1 MRIGITGTVSAG
13 KTTVLKFL
21 KAKKY
26 SIFSAD
32 EEVGKLY
39 KNKSFLKLFS
49 AKIGLKYNK
58 NLKESIKE
66 LIIKKRINLKTLEKH
81 IHPKVRGK
89 MLNFLKKKR
98 RKKLIFLE
106 IPLLS
111 ERNLFRYFDETI
123 FIGAS
128 KKIRLKR
135 FIKKGGNK
143 SLFQVLEKRQHSS
156 KQKVRRCDRVI
167 NNNKSIKVLKKNL
180 INILSNYE

>member
-26 SIFSAD
+26 PIFSAD

-39 KNKSFLKLFS
+39 KNKSFLKSFS

-58 NLKESIKE
+58 NLKKNIKE
-66 LIIKKRINLKTLEKH
+66 LITKKRINLKTLEKH

-89 MLNFLKKKR
+89 MLNFLKKKE
-98 RKKLIFLE
+98 KKKINFFGN
-106 IPLLS
+106 PLLS
-111 ERNLFRYFDETI
+111 ERNLFHYFDETI

-135 FIKKGGNK
+135 FIKKEGTK
-143 SLFQVLEKRQHSS
+143 AYFKF
-156 KQKVRRCDRVI
+156 
-167 NNNKSIKVLKKNL
+167 
-180 INILSNYE
+180 

>member
-13 KTTVLKFL
+13 KTTGLKFL

-26 SIFSAD
+26 PIFSAD

-39 KNKSFLKLFS
+39 KNKSFLKSFS

-58 NLKESIKE
+58 NLKKNIKA
-66 LIIKKRINLKTLEKH
+66 LITKKRINLKTLEKH

-98 RKKLIFLE
+98 SKKLIFLE

-111 ERNLFRYFDETI
+111 ERNLFHYFDETI

-135 FIKKGGNK
+135 FIKKGGNQR
-143 SLFQVLEKRQHSS
+143 FF
-156 KQKVRRCDRVI
+156 
-167 NNNKSIKVLKKNL
+167 
-180 INILSNYE
+180 NILNKKQLGDDQKAKFSHHVVVNEKNIKILKRNLLNILKLYE